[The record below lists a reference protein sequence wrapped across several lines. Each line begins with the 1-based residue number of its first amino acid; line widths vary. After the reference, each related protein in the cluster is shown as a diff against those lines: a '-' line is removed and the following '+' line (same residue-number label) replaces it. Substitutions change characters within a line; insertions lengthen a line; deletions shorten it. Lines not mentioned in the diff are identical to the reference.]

1 MATKG
6 KPPAKDKPAP
16 KDTRLK
22 WTQTPHVEAGLLR
35 IQKLGIY
42 GRDLT
47 EIMNHIVGEE
57 LRRLLESGLLTR
69 AELAEAVNE
78 IPKSGG
84 GTRLLKVEK
93 EEPVPKPMERPP
105 ED

>member
-6 KPPAKDKPAP
+6 KPPTKDRPAA

-78 IPKSGG
+78 IPKS
-84 GTRLLKVEK
+84 RLFKTEK
-93 EEPVPKPMERPP
+93 EGPVPNPMEPSP